1 MTNPLLNLL
10 SNLWTIFLI
19 VMLVLIILF
28 IASLIDTI
36 ISTKIEEIKMR
47 RQTKKA
53 IKTALNQYK
62 KSVIQQFDELSKDTF
77 NKMK

>member
-19 VMLVLIILF
+19 AMLVLIILF
-28 IASLIDTI
+28 ITSLIDTI